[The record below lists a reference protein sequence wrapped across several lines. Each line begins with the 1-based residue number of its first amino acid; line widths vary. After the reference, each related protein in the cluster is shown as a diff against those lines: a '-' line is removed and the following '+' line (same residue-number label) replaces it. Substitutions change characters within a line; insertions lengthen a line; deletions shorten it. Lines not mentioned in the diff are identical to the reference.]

1 MIGFSCFLQLQFCLK
16 TMTRLSSL
24 VTWFLKLCT
33 EAYDVITY
41 TLSKAGAP
49 LVLDAMDIAGA
60 LMPVLMGFSTDEC
73 V

>member
-1 MIGFSCFLQLQFCLK
+1 
-16 TMTRLSSL
+16 

-33 EAYDVITY
+33 EAYDVITH

-49 LVLDAMDIAGA
+49 LVLDAMDITGA

-73 V
+73 VWPSG